1 VGINSVHKD
10 VGFVG
15 SVLSWKMSL
24 GNPLDLIWLL
34 EKPTLLSS
42 EQ

>member
-1 VGINSVHKD
+1 VHKD

-24 GNPLDLIWLL
+24 GSPVDLNWLL
-34 EKPTLLSS
+34 EELIPQLS